1 MPAPGE
7 HCPFLN
13 RSDDRCSDYFNVS
26 RLGYAFGH
34 CFGAYNT
41 CPVYLELLV
50 ERRLRRL
57 TGSLHRLSDDDA
69 AMSSPDAPRPL
80 VQVTI
85 SHRHAKPAA

>member
-1 MPAPGE
+1 MSAPGE

-13 RSDDRCSDYFNVS
+13 RSDDRCSDHFNIG
-26 RLGYAFGH
+26 RLGFAFDH
-34 CFGAYNT
+34 CFGSYNA

-57 TGSLHRLSDDDA
+57 SGSLHRPETDGDKLRSRDA
-69 AMSSPDAPRPL
+69 RSL

-85 SHRHAKPAA
+85 SHRHPQRAA

>member
-1 MPAPGE
+1 MPAPGQ

-26 RLGYAFGH
+26 RLGHAFHH
-34 CFGAYNT
+34 CFGAYNA

-57 TGSLHRLSDDDA
+57 SGSLHRGYDQIP
-69 AMSSPDAPRPL
+69 MSSPDAPRPF
-80 VQVTI
+80 VQITI
-85 SHRHAKPAA
+85 PHRHAKPAA